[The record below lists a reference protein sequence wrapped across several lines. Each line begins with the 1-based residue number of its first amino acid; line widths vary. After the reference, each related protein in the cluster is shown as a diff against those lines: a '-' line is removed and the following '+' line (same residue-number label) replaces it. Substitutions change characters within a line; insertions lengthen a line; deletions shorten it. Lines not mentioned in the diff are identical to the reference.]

1 MITKFSGNEVI
12 EMAIQIEQRGYD
24 FYTVLENNAK
34 KENMRNL
41 FKWLANEEKKHITV
55 FKKLRETFDK
65 IDIIEI
71 HNWDEVALYFKSLIE
86 TKVFPDTADGKYL
99 KKELED
105 EIGAIHIAISFEK
118 DNILYFQEIRDIV
131 EENEKKIINKL
142 INEEKS
148 HIMRLLEIKKQI
160 LDT

>member
-34 KENMRNL
+34 KEKMRNL

-118 DNILYFQEIRDIV
+118 DNILYFQEIRDLV
-131 EENEKKIINKL
+131 EENEKKIIKKL